1 MVNII
6 NINHSRRKTKLAC
19 CVCGGQRQNQH
30 SPFCDDCKENRDNGV
45 ADPTPAQLE
54 AAKRAMDEKK
64 RKQKNPAEAAPKKRN
79 YYRYLHQMAM
89 EYAGC
94 TLPGGDWTDEDEGD
108 DDA

>member
-1 MVNII
+1 M
-6 NINHSRRKTKLAC
+6 
-19 CVCGGQRQNQH
+19 H
-30 SPFCDDCKENRDNGV
+30 SPFCDDCRENRENGGV
-45 ADPTPAQLE
+45 DPTPQQLE
-54 AAKRAMDEKK
+54 AAKRALDEKK
-64 RKQKNPAEAAPKKRN
+64 RKQMNASSVVPKKRN

>member
-1 MVNII
+1 VGKII

-19 CVCGGQRQNQH
+19 CVCGGPRQNQH
-30 SPFCDDCKENRDNGV
+30 SPFCDDCKENRDSGGV
-45 ADPTPAQLE
+45 DPTPAQLE

-64 RKQKNPAEAAPKKRN
+64 RKQKNPAEAPKKRN

-94 TLPGGDWTDEDEGD
+94 TLPGGDWTDQDDGGDED
-108 DDA
+108 A